1 MTIKSKFR
9 EALPYLPNPLRQA
22 LGRIPEPKT
31 AEISEIRLRLG
42 RPMQIFCAN
51 AAYSVSEQG
60 QLLPPDRTG
69 ITVTRGMLDACFQS
83 ICAHSVHSW
92 QAAIRQGFVTIAG
105 GCRVGLCGT
114 AVIQNRRLETVR
126 NLSGMNIRIASERI
140 GCAESL
146 YQRAQTALRT
156 GGLLI
161 AGAPASGKTTILRD
175 LSRILGDAYKVCILD
190 ERGEIAAVQ
199 NGMPQFSLGSQ
210 TDVFD
215 GYPKAEGIG
224 IAVRV
229 MSPAYL
235 ICDEIGDEAETEM
248 LLQSLHT
255 GVRLI
260 ASAHAG
266 SLAELRLRPQ
276 IKKLI
281 DAGVFA
287 YAVLLGSGAQCGQV
301 LQAQAL
307 GRTAG

>member
-9 EALPYLPNPLRQA
+9 DVLPYLPNPLRQA
-22 LGRIPEPKT
+22 LSRIPEAET

-42 RPMQIFCAN
+42 KPLQIVCAN
-51 AAYSVSEQG
+51 SAYSLSETGLRQ
-60 QLLPPDRTG
+60 PPDRTG
-69 ITVTRGMLDACFQS
+69 ITVTRVMLDACFQS

-114 AVIQNRRLETVR
+114 AVMQNRRLETIR
-126 NLSGMNIRIASERI
+126 NISGMNIRIASERI
-140 GCAESL
+140 GCAEPVF
-146 YQRAQTALRT
+146 QRTQSTLQT

-175 LSRILGDAYKVCILD
+175 LSRILGDRHKVCILD

-199 NGMPQFSLGSQ
+199 NGMPQFTLGMQ

-215 GYPKAEGIG
+215 GYPKADGIE

-229 MSPAYL
+229 MSPDYL
-235 ICDEIGDEAETEM
+235 ICDEIGGAAETDA

-255 GVRLI
+255 GVKLI

-266 SLAELRLRPQ
+266 SLAELRMRPQ

-287 YAVLLGSGAQCGQV
+287 YLILLGSGVQCGQV
-301 LQAQAL
+301 LQAEAL
-307 GRTAG
+307 RRSAG

>member
-1 MTIKSKFR
+1 MTIKSKYR

-22 LGRIPEPKT
+22 LGRIPEKRT

-42 RPMQIFCAN
+42 RPMQVLCAN
-51 AAYSVSEQG
+51 AAYAVSEQG
-60 QLLPPDRTG
+60 QLLEPCRTG
-69 ITVTRGMLDACFQS
+69 ITVTRAMLDPCFQS

-114 AVIQNRRLETVR
+114 AVIQNKSLETIR
-126 NLSGMNIRIASERI
+126 NISGMNIRIASERI
-140 GCAESL
+140 GCAEPL
-146 YQRAQTALRT
+146 YHRTQTALRT

-161 AGAPASGKTTILRD
+161 AGAPSSGKTTILRD
-175 LSRILGDAYKVCILD
+175 LSRMIGEEHKVCILD

-199 NGMPQFSLGSQ
+199 NGMPQFSIGTQ

-215 GYPKAEGIG
+215 GYPKAAGIE

-235 ICDEIGDEAETEM
+235 ICDEIGGEAETAA

-255 GVRLI
+255 GVKLI
-260 ASAHAG
+260 ATAHAG
-266 SLAELRLRPQ
+266 SLAELRMRPQ

-287 YAVLLGSGAQCGQV
+287 YLVLLGSAAQCGQV
-301 LQAQAL
+301 LTGEAL
-307 GRTAG
+307 RGSAG